1 MRHIARTLCLLLA
14 LLAIAMP
21 HALASEAQFERSKTG
36 KITFR
41 NVKRGATLKL
51 NNRFGN
57 IRVYVWDKDVI
68 ELDYKLHIK
77 AESQSYADKML
88 ESTEIIRQ
96 EEGNTYSLELRRNDT
111 GNNDKQNSMESTW
124 AVYVPE
130 NKLSLTV
137 LNAFGDI
144 HIPDYEC
151 AKLEAKVS
159 FGTLLC
165 QNIKADGECILEAAH
180 GNLYLTR
187 SNRAKVNASFCNVS
201 IGKCNQLD
209 MKNSHCKEVSIGT
222 CNTLALKERF
232 SHVSIGSFKDADM
245 NIQHSTIDIG
255 LATGKTTISSQH
267 SSIEL
272 SQAGTLVNIPNSQ
285 HSKIKV
291 CINEKAKFESFYMKG
306 TFTDLNLRIPKQI
319 NAGYKLSSQ
328 FGSISIDGLI
338 KHKNTHIV
346 EKDFFSSK
354 EGYFGTSSNA
364 PTLFQI
370 ENMHGN
376 INIK

>member
-1 MRHIARTLCLLLA
+1 
-14 LLAIAMP
+14 
-21 HALASEAQFERSKTG
+21 
-36 KITFR
+36 
-41 NVKRGATLKL
+41 
-51 NNRFGN
+51 
-57 IRVYVWDKDVI
+57 
-68 ELDYKLHIK
+68 
-77 AESQSYADKML
+77 
-88 ESTEIIRQ
+88 
-96 EEGNTYSLELRRNDT
+96 
-111 GNNDKQNSMESTW
+111 
-124 AVYVPE
+124 
-130 NKLSLTV
+130 
-137 LNAFGDI
+137 
-144 HIPDYEC
+144 
-151 AKLEAKVS
+151 
-159 FGTLLC
+159 
-165 QNIKADGECILEAAH
+165 
-180 GNLYLTR
+180 
-187 SNRAKVNASFCNVS
+187 
-201 IGKCNQLD
+201 
-209 MKNSHCKEVSIGT
+209 MKNAHCKEVSIGT

-354 EGYFGTSSNA
+354 EGYFGTSSSA